1 MVISQLNLKWIN
13 ISSLFHYCFQLVCH
27 WYLVEGVS
35 RQMESFRE
43 GFEVVFPL
51 SQLSMF
57 YPEELDAVFCGH
69 PTGWDVKTLM
79 ECCRPDHG
87 YTAES
92 KAIRYLFQVLSDYT
106 SQEQRDFVQ
115 FVTGSPR
122 LPVGGEFVYTV

>member
-1 MVISQLNLKWIN
+1 MT
-13 ISSLFHYCFQLVCH
+13 H
-27 WYLVEGVS
+27 WYLLEGVN

-51 SQLSMF
+51 QSLAMF
-57 YPEELDAVFCGH
+57 YPEELDAIFCGH

-87 YTAES
+87 YTSES
-92 KAIRYLFQVLSDYT
+92 RAIRFLFQILSEYNP
-106 SQEQRDFVQ
+106 QEQRDFVQ

-122 LPVGGEFVYTV
+122 LPVGGIFISMLFTLVLNVVFM

>member
-1 MVISQLNLKWIN
+1 
-13 ISSLFHYCFQLVCH
+13 
-27 WYLVEGVS
+27 
-35 RQMESFRE
+35 MESFRE

-69 PTGWDVKTLM
+69 PTGWDMKTLI

-87 YTAES
+87 YSAES
-92 KAIRYLFQVLSDYT
+92 QSIRYLFKILSDYCP
-106 SQEQRDFVQ
+106 QEQRDFVQ

-122 LPVGGEFVYTV
+122 LPVGGQLDVLNIRFRLR